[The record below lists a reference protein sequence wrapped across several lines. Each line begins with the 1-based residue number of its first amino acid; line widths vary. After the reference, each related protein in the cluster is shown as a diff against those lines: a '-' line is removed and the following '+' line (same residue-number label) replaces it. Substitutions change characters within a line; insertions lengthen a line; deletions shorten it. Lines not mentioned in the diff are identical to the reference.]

1 MRYFLVITFLL
12 VLAAGCKRKILS
24 GAKLEAKL
32 IETMQ
37 DYLDKQAR
45 PGVEFTVKDVSYYPE
60 KKEQVY
66 KCAFHVNMHTANKDS
81 LGIMTAII
89 PNDFSKVD
97 RRQ

>member
-1 MRYFLVITFLL
+1 MRYFLAITLLL
-12 VLAAGCKRKILS
+12 VLAAGCKHKVLS
-24 GAKLEAKL
+24 GDKLEAKL
-32 IETMQ
+32 IKTMQ

-45 PGVEFTVKDVSYYPE
+45 PGVEFTVKDISYYPE
-60 KKEQVY
+60 KKERVY
-66 KCAFHVNMHTANKDS
+66 KCVFHVNMHAARKDS